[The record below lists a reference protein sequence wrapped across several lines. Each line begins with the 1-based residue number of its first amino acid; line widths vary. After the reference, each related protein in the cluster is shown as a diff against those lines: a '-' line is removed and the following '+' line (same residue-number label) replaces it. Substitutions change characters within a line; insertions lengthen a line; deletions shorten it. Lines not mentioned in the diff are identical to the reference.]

1 MRDLILFI
9 FAVIIIAIN
18 FHIYKLIKRQY
29 SYTLY
34 VLNQWLDYTTRFLR
48 GEAQNA
54 ARSKTE

>member
-1 MRDLILFI
+1 MNDVILII

-18 FHIYKLIKRQY
+18 FHIYKLIKRQCN
-29 SYTLY
+29 YTFY
-34 VLNQWLDYTTRFLR
+34 ILNQWLDYTTRFLR

>member
-9 FAVIIIAIN
+9 FAMIIIAIN
-18 FHIYKLIKRQY
+18 FHICKLIKRQHD
-29 SYTLY
+29 YTLY